1 MIEKIMQDIIE
12 TKSSIGNVE
21 KQIIKVESD
30 LEEAKRSNDMRE
42 LEYLRTK
49 ERGLRT
55 KEKQLRAKEEKLR
68 TKEKQLRNDM
78 KEEIRKKD
86 EVKQQEKLLTTSKG
100 IFHLHLILHVL
111 TAYIFASYV

>member
-30 LEEAKRSNDMRE
+30 LEEVKRSNDMRE

-49 ERGLRT
+49 ERSLRT
-55 KEKQLRAKEEKLR
+55 KEEQLR
-68 TKEKQLRNDM
+68 TKEEHLRNDM
-78 KEEIRKKD
+78 KEEIRKKY
-86 EVKQQEKLLTTSKG
+86 EVKQQEKFLATSKG
-100 IFHLHLILHVL
+100 IFHLHLILHVF
-111 TAYIFASYV
+111 TAYMFASYV